1 MVYLEI
7 GKVLLELVPCNLCI
21 VDVTLLLKKD
31 IYHWVNSKKRS
42 AKVSNN
48 ISEYYMCLNI
58 PVSLEVLS
66 DSKRAH
72 TTPLKSHH

>member
-7 GKVLLELVPCNLCI
+7 GKVLLELVPYYLCI

-31 IYHWVNSKKRS
+31 IPHWVNSKKRS
-42 AKVSNN
+42 SEVSNN
-48 ISEYYMCLNI
+48 ISEYYMCLKI

-66 DSKRAH
+66 NSKRAQ
-72 TTPLKSHH
+72 TTPLKNHH